1 MKTIKLLLV
10 EDDHNL
16 AYVTKSIMENMIGGY
31 EVDLAS
37 NGKEGLE
44 HFESFMPDV
53 IVSDIEMPVMD
64 GLEMVKIIRET
75 NFEIPI
81 IFATARNTSKDAK
94 IGYDVGVDNYI
105 KKPFSPEEL
114 DGCLKALLNRTN
126 KGQLFSKKEVKKIG
140 NYMFDLKNLSLTYN
154 DSEKKIMTAK
164 ESQILAM
171 LWEHKGEIVRRDDI
185 IEKCWEKMDP
195 VFASRSLDV
204 FITKLRGYL
213 SKDPSISIKNVK
225 GTGLI
230 LNFD

>member
-126 KGQLFSKKEVKKIG
+126 KGQSFSKEEVKKIG
-140 NYMFDLKNLSLTYN
+140 KYIFNPKINALIYN
-154 DSEKKIMTAK
+154 NTEKKILTTR
-164 ESQILAM
+164 ESQILEI
-171 LWEHKGEIVRRDDI
+171 LLENKGKIVKRDDFI
-185 IEKCWEKMDP
+185 LMFWSKIDI
-195 VFASRSLDV
+195 VYASRSLDV
-204 FITKLRGYL
+204 FISKLRSYL
-213 SKDPSISIKNVK
+213 SKDESITIRNIKT
-225 GTGLI
+225 TGLI
-230 LNFD
+230 LDFD